1 MVVVCIV
8 LGLFI
13 VGVFCIFIDV
23 LYNTQKVPER
33 IASRPYKKDVDI
45 ILKDDD
51 SWID

>member
-1 MVVVCIV
+1 MVVASII

-13 VGVFCIFIDV
+13 VGVFCIFMDG

-33 IASRPYKKDVDI
+33 VVSKPRKEDIDI

-51 SWID
+51 DWMD